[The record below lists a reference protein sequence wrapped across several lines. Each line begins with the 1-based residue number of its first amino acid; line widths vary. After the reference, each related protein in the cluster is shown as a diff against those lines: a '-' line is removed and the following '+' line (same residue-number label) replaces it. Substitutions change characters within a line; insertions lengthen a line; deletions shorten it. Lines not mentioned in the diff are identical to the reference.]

1 MDRNLAR
8 LSVMNAAQLLML
20 NVAHWIA
27 GALLVFAGAVT
38 IRNAGRPA
46 AERRWSRL
54 PAKAMLGLGLGLVV
68 LELVD
73 PLIHRTLGGETDPM
87 VFYHSTVGVL
97 AAIAGAA
104 ELYRLRRPNA
114 RRIVLAVFPL
124 AWIGIGV
131 VFLIHE
137 QATDALLYRHWAFAI
152 SAGVLG
158 ITKLVAD
165 ATGRV
170 SERVWAVF
178 AILAG
183 LNFLFYWESES
194 HNADGKPA
202 VTGPHSAH

>member
-1 MDRNLAR
+1 
-8 LSVMNAAQLLML
+8 MNAAQLFML

-27 GALLVFAGAVT
+27 GTLLVCAGAVA
-38 IRNAGRPA
+38 IHNAGRPA
-46 AERRWSRL
+46 TERRWSRL
-54 PAKAMLGLGLGLVV
+54 PAKAMLGVGLGLVV

-73 PLIHRTLGGETDPM
+73 PLIHRKLGGETDPM
-87 VFYHSTVGVL
+87 VVYHSIVGVL

-104 ELYRLRRPNA
+104 ELYRLRRPDA
-114 RRIVLAVFPL
+114 RGVVLAVFPL

-137 QATDALLYRHWAFAI
+137 QTTDALLYRHWAFAI
-152 SAGVLG
+152 SAGLLG

-165 ATGRV
+165 ATGRI

-194 HNADGKPA
+194 H
-202 VTGPHSAH
+202 SAHAQPATASLHSSH